1 MLGNIAPS
9 ALEEWLRTRYFSAR
23 VDISSSG
30 VENYSLGDLRELLDI
45 PVDDLDDVV
54 FRDSPSLGGD
64 ALRAAVGRRFGA
76 ETGKVMI
83 TNGSS
88 EALLLAMSALLRP
101 GDEVVVQ
108 QPAYPSLRSIAQS
121 IGVVLKIWEC
131 DPTEGF
137 RPDLDRLAGVLSDR
151 TKAVVVN
158 FPHNPLGVT
167 LDHVGY
173 QALLDLVDACG
184 AYLLWDAAFA
194 ELVYDAPPLP
204 EPGAVHPRALSFG
217 TLSKAYGLPGLR
229 VGWCIGPH
237 EVLDRMVLLRDYVS
251 LNTSP
256 LVETIATR
264 VLDRADAV
272 IGPRLAQARRNRAL
286 LADWAADNAD
296 LVDLRLPQGGVS
308 AFPRLRGF
316 DSVDALCADLCDA
329 QGVLV
334 VPGSCFDHP
343 DRMRIGIG
351 GPGDEL
357 ADGLAAV
364 VAAARRAARFS

>member
-9 ALEEWLRTRYFSAR
+9 ALEEWLRTRYFTAR

-30 VENYSLGDLRELLDI
+30 VENYSLGELRQVLDI
-45 PVDDLDDVV
+45 PVGDLDDVV

-64 ALRAAVGRRFGA
+64 ELRAAIGRRFGA
-76 ETGKVMI
+76 SADRVMV

-88 EALLLAMSALLRP
+88 EALLLAMSVLLRP

-108 QPAYPSLRSIAQS
+108 RPAYPSLRSIAES
-121 IGVVLKIWEC
+121 IGASLKVWDC
-131 DPTEGF
+131 GPDGGSP
-137 RPDLDRLAGVLSDR
+137 PDLDRLAAVLSER

-167 LDHVGY
+167 LDRVGY
-173 QALLDLVDACG
+173 RALLDLVEDSG
-184 AYLLWDAAFA
+184 AHLLWDAAFA
-194 ELVYDAPPLP
+194 ELVYDEPPLP
-204 EPGAVHPRALSFG
+204 DPGAAHPRALSFG

-256 LVETIATR
+256 LVEVIATR
-264 VLDRADAV
+264 VLDRGDAV
-272 IGPRLAQARRNRAL
+272 VGPRLARARRNRDL
-286 LADWAADNAD
+286 LAAWAAENAD
-296 LVDLRLPQGGVS
+296 LVDLLLPRGGVA

-316 DSVDALCADLCDA
+316 DSVDALCAELADHH
-329 QGVLV
+329 GVLV

-351 GPGDEL
+351 GPEDEL
-357 ADGLAAV
+357 AVGLAAV
-364 VAAARRAARFS
+364 AGAARRRAQSP